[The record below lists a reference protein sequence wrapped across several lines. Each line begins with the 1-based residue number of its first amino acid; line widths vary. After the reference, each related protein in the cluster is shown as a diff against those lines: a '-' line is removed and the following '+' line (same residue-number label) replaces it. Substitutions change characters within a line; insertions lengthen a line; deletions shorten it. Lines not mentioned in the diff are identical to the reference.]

1 MSHFVSVKYTKEF
14 AYRGVSE
21 WIGTELSLGK
31 NEDPK
36 KALHEA
42 KKLVDEFWAE
52 TLSEKNVPVIEQK
65 KEQIDST
72 EDAVFEEI
80 KKKLAD
86 FEFMEDAQA
95 YLDTTKYH
103 LTIEAKRIVN
113 SKPKKT
119 K

>member
-1 MSHFVSVKYTKEF
+1 MKVDRIKCTKEF
-14 AYRGVSE
+14 SYHGFSE
-21 WIGTELSLGK
+21 WIGMEASIEEHEDAVEQELL
-31 NEDPK
+31 
-36 KALHEA
+36 LRQ
-42 KKLVDEFWAE
+42 KLIDTFNQV
-52 TLSEKNVPVIEQK
+52 LSEKNVPVIEQK